1 MGRDIILLVV
11 GVISCA
17 VLSGCGSDSGP
28 LSPTVD
34 PPIATPAPQPTP
46 APQGTYT
53 VSGVVSEAA
62 DDQTV
67 PLEGVHVED
76 SERHYSVKTGPDG
89 SYTIPDAR
97 AGNAYFY
104 FVKEGFRSQVQQF
117 ILASDTR
124 LDIQLVRQ

>member
-53 VSGVVSEAA
+53 VSGV
-62 DDQTV
+62 
-67 PLEGVHVED
+67 EGVHVED
-76 SERHYSVKTGPDG
+76 SERHYSAKTGPDG

-117 ILASDTR
+117 ILVQRHALGYSACSSVRRRFR
-124 LDIQLVRQ
+124 LAE